1 MIEISG
7 EWKSPQEIRQRLYE
21 NIVDEAMYIARG
33 SEGAVTHDWLMQQPI
48 FIRKRY
54 LEQMKEEVKERRKL
68 IDGRKAKGSKH

>member
-7 EWKSPQEIRQRLYE
+7 EWKSPQEVRQRLYE

-33 SEGAVTHDWLMQQPI
+33 SEGAVTLDWLMNQPV

-54 LEQMKEEVKERRKL
+54 LDQMKDEVNQRKKIL
-68 IDGRKAKGSKH
+68 DNRKKNK

>member
-7 EWKSPQEIRQRLYE
+7 EWKSPQEIRQKLYE

-33 SEGAVTHDWLMQQPI
+33 SEGAVTLDWLMNQPI

-54 LEQMKEEVKERRKL
+54 LDQMKDEVAERKKILDNRSRARNK
-68 IDGRKAKGSKH
+68 K

>member
-7 EWKSPQEIRQRLYE
+7 EWKSPQEVRQRLYE

-33 SEGAVTHDWLMQQPI
+33 SEGAVTLDWLMSQPI

-54 LEQMKEEVKERRKL
+54 LEQMKDEVSERKKMLDNRNK
-68 IDGRKAKGSKH
+68 KK